1 MDIALIVIGGGIALG
16 IVLLFNFLVVG
27 RNKAQKAWSDVSIQ
41 LKRRYGLVPVL
52 EALVKEYA
60 QNEQDVFMNVAQA
73 RTRAMG
79 AQTVGEHAQSEPVL
93 RNSVGSLLLLAEAH
107 PDLKAHE
114 NYRKLMDELTEIES
128 AIESSRRYYN
138 GSVLAF
144 NTALGQ
150 FPTLLIA
157 KLFNFRPFEL
167 FDLDT
172 SQA

>member
-1 MDIALIVIGGGIALG
+1 MGILVLLGGIALG
-16 IVLLFNFLVVG
+16 IILLFNFLIVG
-27 RNKAQKAWSDVSIQ
+27 RNKVQKAWSDVDIQ
-41 LKRRYGLVPVL
+41 LKRRYDLVPAL

-60 QNEQDVFMNVAQA
+60 KSEQDVFMNVAQA

-79 AQTVGEHAQSEPVL
+79 AATVSEHAQSEPVL
-93 RNSVGSLLLLAEAH
+93 GNSVGSLVLLAEAY
-107 PDLKAHE
+107 PDLKAHA
-114 NYRKLMDELTEIES
+114 NYRKLMDELAEIES

-144 NTALGQ
+144 NTAIGQ

-157 KLFNFRPFEL
+157 KVFNFRPFEL

-172 SQA
+172 SPA

>member
-1 MDIALIVIGGGIALG
+1 MYIALPIVGGLALG
-16 IVLLFNFLVVG
+16 IILIFNSLIRG
-27 RNKAQKAWSDVSIQ
+27 RNKVQKAWSDVDVQ
-41 LKRRYGLVPVL
+41 LKRRYDLVPAL

-60 QNEQDVFMNVAQA
+60 KNEQEVFVHVSEA

-79 AQTVGEHAQSEPVL
+79 ATTVGEHTQTEPRL
-93 RNSVGSLLLLAEAH
+93 TDSVGSLLLLAEAY

-114 NYRKLMDELTEIES
+114 NYRKLMDELREIES

-138 GSVLAF
+138 GSVLSF
-144 NTALGQ
+144 NTAIGL

-157 KLFNFRPFEL
+157 KAFKFQPFEL

-172 SQA
+172 SRV